1 MAAKVANIGE
11 KMAQIC
17 DLNGKKPDIVYPTF
31 WEYKVIFDSNGDEK
45 SIIKECVGERNHK
58 ITPSNSSKN
67 GKFKSFNLSVL
78 VNNDSE
84 RLELFSLLKKH
95 SKFVL

>member
-1 MAAKVANIGE
+1 MNIGE

-17 DLNGKKPDIVYPTF
+17 DINGKKPDIAYPTF
-31 WEYKVIFDSNGDEK
+31 WEYKVIFDSSSDEK
-45 SIIKECVGERNHK
+45 SIIKECIGERNHK
-58 ITPSNSSKN
+58 ITPSKNSKN

-78 VNNDSE
+78 VSSDSE